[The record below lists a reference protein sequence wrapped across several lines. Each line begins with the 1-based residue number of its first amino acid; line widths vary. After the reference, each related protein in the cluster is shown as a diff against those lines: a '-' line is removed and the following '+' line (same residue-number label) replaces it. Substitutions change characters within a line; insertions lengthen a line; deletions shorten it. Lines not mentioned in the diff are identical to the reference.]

1 MAWRRRITGPDA
13 HEEEA
18 REEPDVSDAVSRQSG
33 YSATLLTFA
42 LGIVYFAFG
51 MGRAFTESQGGGVWV
66 PMVVTGLAIALLVPF
81 LRYYMRVHGM
91 WRLSRGFAALPGA
104 AMAGAFMAL
113 TMVILPALSSAME
126 TWWSFGLVCVVLAT
140 LTTAPAQLA
149 LSRDPNRY
157 SEVTA

>member
-1 MAWRRRITGPDA
+1 MAWRRRITSPDA
-13 HEEEA
+13 HDEEA
-18 REEPDVSDAVSRQSG
+18 REEPDVSRAVSRQSG

-42 LGIVYFAFG
+42 LGTVYFAFG
-51 MGRAFTESQGGGVWV
+51 MGRAFAESQGGGVWG
-66 PMVVTGLAIALLVPF
+66 PMVVTGLAIALLVPS
-81 LRYYMRVHGM
+81 LRYYMRVHGI
-91 WRLSRGFAALPGA
+91 WRASRGFAALPGA

-113 TMVILPALSSAME
+113 TMIVLPALSNAME